1 MGNDG
6 ESMNRKQ
13 LIVIWVAIG
22 IIGVMV
28 LFPPWYEQ
36 IGKYR
41 ISAGYEFIGS
51 RYTTR
56 LDWGRLLLPIAGVA
70 IVAIGLFL
78 SFRDKR
84 PPS

>member
-1 MGNDG
+1 M
-6 ESMNRKQ
+6 
-13 LIVIWVAIG
+13 WVAIG
-22 IIGVMV
+22 IIGIMV
-28 LFPPWYEQ
+28 LFPPWYTQ
-36 IGKYR
+36 IGKYHD
-41 ISAGYEFIGS
+41 GYKFIGS